1 MAFNDGGTVS
11 TVNKTSNTNTPSM
24 LLRHSSN
31 NKKQELLFDWNKS
44 QRENNFSR
52 WCNFDNSNI
61 TSKQSLDDTK
71 GYIKFSSI
79 SDNLFTKNY
88 ICKTDAIRV
97 VKPVI
102 PFVIKSIKNNSNAEV
117 KKVPQLK
124 TKYQTNFNVAKNLFD
139 GTADDLN
146 YCLKNTKLAGMG
158 QIFIDAQNKYGINA
172 LFLMS
177 IVKVESGYGNKPMK
191 GKPYNI
197 VGAVGQ
203 NPKSYKECIDKLG
216 SNLKNNYIGSNLE
229 TIEKIRSKYCK
240 WNKIWPDSI
249 ANEMGRLSNK
259 IMERYKE

>member
-1 MAFNDGGTVS
+1 M
-11 TVNKTSNTNTPSM
+11 
-24 LLRHSSN
+24 
-31 NKKQELLFDWNKS
+31 EL
-44 QRENNFSR
+44 
-52 WCNFDNSNI
+52 
-61 TSKQSLDDTK
+61 
-71 GYIKFSSI
+71 
-79 SDNLFTKNY
+79 
-88 ICKTDAIRV
+88 
-97 VKPVI
+97 
-102 PFVIKSIKNNSNAEV
+102 
-117 KKVPQLK
+117 
-124 TKYQTNFNVAKNLFD
+124 
-139 GTADDLN
+139 
-146 YCLKNTKLAGMG
+146 
-158 QIFIDAQNKYGINA
+158 NA